1 MLGITIS
8 AVGNGLIMPFF
19 FIYMTNIRGI
29 HTATAGLILGW
40 GGLVSL
46 ATAPLVGTSID
57 KFGPKKV
64 LTFGLLLSACG
75 YTAFAYVDR
84 AATGFLVATISS
96 IGQASMWPA
105 QTSINTRLTAD
116 HQREHVYGIQFA
128 LLNFGIGLGAFVGSL
143 IIDLK
148 SLQTFQLLFL
158 GNGITYLCYCIAALS
173 IGKLPRISPE
183 VTEQPG
189 GWREVIEDRTYR
201 RFWWVALGAIFFGYS
216 QIEVG
221 FASFVVNVAGAGT
234 EKLAWAAAANT
245 LTIALFQMWFI
256 SHVQRFSR
264 RKGLVTAILI
274 WALAWVCIAIG
285 GMISGDWWFPTLFF
299 VGGWVVFAV
308 GEMIWSPLAPAIVNQ
323 LAPEHLRGRYNSASA
338 ASWQIGAVFGPVI
351 AGALIGNGLAWYWI
365 AGCIAGSL
373 VTAYAANT
381 LSVPERN
388 GEGA

>member
-1 MLGITIS
+1 MVGITIS
-8 AVGNGLIMPFF
+8 AVGNGLVMPFF
-19 FIYMTNIRGI
+19 FIYMTNVRDI

-46 ATAPLVGTSID
+46 LAAPLVGTSID
-57 KFGPKKV
+57 RFGPKKV
-64 LTFGLLLSACG
+64 LPMALFVSAIG
-75 YTAFAYVDR
+75 YTSFAFVDR
-84 AATGFLVATISS
+84 AATGFIVATISS
-96 IGQASMWPA
+96 LGQASMWPA
-105 QTSINTRLTAD
+105 QTSINTQLTAD

-128 LLNFGIGLGAFVGSL
+128 LLNFGIGLGAFIGSL

-148 SLQTFQLLFL
+148 SLYTFQLLFF
-158 GNGITYLCYCIAALS
+158 GNGLTYLCYCIAVLS
-173 IGKLPRISPE
+173 LGKLPAIAKSDDDE
-183 VTEQPG
+183 SG
-189 GWREVIEDRTYR
+189 SWSDVIADRTYR

-256 SHVQRFSR
+256 ARVQRFSR
-264 RKGLVTAILI
+264 REGLVAAILI

-285 GMISGDWWFPTLFF
+285 GVIAGGWWLPTLFF
-299 VGGWVVFAV
+299 VGGWIVFAV

-323 LAPEHLRGRYNSASA
+323 LAPDHLRGRYNSAGA

-365 AGCIAGSL
+365 GGCIAGSL
-373 VTAYAANT
+373 VTAYAANK
-381 LSVPERN
+381 LILPERVSS
-388 GEGA
+388 GE